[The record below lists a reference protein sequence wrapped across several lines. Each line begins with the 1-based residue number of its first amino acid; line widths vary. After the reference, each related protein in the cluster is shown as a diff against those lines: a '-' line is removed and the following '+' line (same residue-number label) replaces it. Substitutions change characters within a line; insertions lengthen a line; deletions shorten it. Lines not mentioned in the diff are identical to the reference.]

1 MATMLMKVANEQWC
15 NSNKKDLPCYACSLS
30 FECAFCPFFCPGSE
44 GALPRARACAFF
56 FVLCFGFRSGYV
68 FDFVQFYSR
77 LYPLKM
83 FLSR

>member
-56 FVLCFGFRSGYV
+56 FVLCFGFVRLCLR
-68 FDFVQFYSR
+68 FYGF
-77 LYPLKM
+77 YPLHLKNVP
-83 FLSR
+83 S